1 MYDVPGYTDMLPF
14 FGGDSGYTDA
24 FVSARST
31 GVLTWRNSDFFG
43 LVEGLNLAAQYPGKN
58 ERSSDIDG
66 LRRSDGDGF
75 ANKAQNVEA
84 VA

>member
-1 MYDVPGYTDMLPF
+1 MLPF

-43 LVEGLNLAAQYPGKN
+43 LVEGLNLVAQYPGKN

-66 LRRSDGDGF
+66 LWRSDGGGF